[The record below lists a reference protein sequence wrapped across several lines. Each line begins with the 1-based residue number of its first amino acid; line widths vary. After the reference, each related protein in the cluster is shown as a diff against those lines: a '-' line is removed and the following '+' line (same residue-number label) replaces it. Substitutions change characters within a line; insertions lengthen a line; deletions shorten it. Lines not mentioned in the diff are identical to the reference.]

1 MCPQAQC
8 IPNPSSSSS
17 GVGKGALAGAVV
29 GVLAFLFLIIGGFLW
44 WRRRSA
50 HRRALAASREKAI
63 ENIPGVGPSS
73 TLPPHLTAMGAMGG
87 INATSPTNPRFSRP
101 MMSPP
106 TEKTPGM
113 ENENPFDTASVRS
126 GAPSA
131 QSIPIALAS
140 DGQLSPSGTAFTGG
154 VPQRPARSPDVNI
167 RNTPLGGGVLSGGSG
182 SNAGGLAPPRRNYAP
197 SQRTDYTT
205 STMDST
211 ASSAMEALYES
222 PTIVTGVKR
231 TVIGAGRSEVVP
243 VASVGASPLTPRG
256 TNTLTPSSSSRRST
270 TSTPGPSPL
279 AQSGFRP
286 TALSSAIEE
295 EEDPFGDSMSL
306 RSQSTNMT
314 NMTFGMGT
322 PSASVRSF
330 AIAQPAVAN
339 RVNVASLTRSAT
351 LRSIGGT
358 STAPPS
364 AAPHL
369 AAHPHDAEDDT
380 ASVELYPPTRRP
392 GSVQSFAS
400 NTDSVLASFPFVPPS
415 PLPTSSSRSP
425 LSVVFDPRDSHRQS
439 GASSMFGSESTSVM
453 FSDEN
458 APPLPNT
465 HDVAALNSTS
475 ARATIGSTHSPLASS
490 SFTPPPISHQPT
502 DSSTSSRFAAPRVS
516 TSSSAGGLDGFD
528 FEFSS
533 AADEP
538 MPPLPHGIGMG
549 VGMARHDSAGGAL
562 SVVDKADFDRASSR
576 APSML
581 VAGTGDAGRSSTGAS
596 ANASGSRASLDL
608 LELSRD
614 LAANRLAYDD

>member
-1 MCPQAQC
+1 MMFDLVPLTLRSCTVCAQAEC
-8 IPNPSSSSS
+8 IPIASSSSS

-29 GVLAFLFLIIGGFLW
+29 GVLAFLFLVIGGFLW

-50 HRRALAASREKAI
+50 HRRAVAASREKAI

-73 TLPPHLTAMGAMGG
+73 TLPPHLTAMGAVNNH
-87 INATSPTNPRFSRP
+87 NATSPTNPRFSRP
-101 MMSPP
+101 LMPAS
-106 TEKTPGM
+106 EKTPGI
-113 ENENPFDTASVRS
+113 ENENPFETASVRS

-131 QSIPIALAS
+131 ESIPIAMAS
-140 DGQLSPSGTAFTGG
+140 EGQLSPTGTAFTGG
-154 VPQRPARSPDVNI
+154 VPQRPARSPDLNI
-167 RNTPLGGGVLSGGSG
+167 RNTPLGGGVLSSAGAA
-182 SNAGGLAPPRRNYAP
+182 NANGLAPPRRNYAP
-197 SQRTDYTT
+197 SQRTDFTT

-243 VASVGASPLTPRG
+243 VTSVGSSPSTPRG
-256 TNTLTPSSSSRRST
+256 MLTPTSASGPSSRRNT
-270 TSTPGPSPL
+270 HGTPGPSPL
-279 AQSGFRP
+279 AQSGFMRTELAP
-286 TALSSAIEE
+286 VIHE

-306 RSQSTNMT
+306 RSQSTNMS

-330 AIAQPAVAN
+330 AIAQPTVAS
-339 RVNVASLTRSAT
+339 RVNVASLARSAT
-351 LRSIGGT
+351 LRSIGGA

-364 AAPHL
+364 AA
-369 AAHPHDAEDDT
+369 AHFSEHPLDADDT
-380 ASVELYPPTRRP
+380 ASVDLYPPHRRG

-425 LSVVFDPRDSHRQS
+425 LSVVFDSRNSHRQS
-439 GASSMFGSESTSVM
+439 GASSMFGSESVM
-453 FSDEN
+453 TADDN

-465 HDVAALNSTS
+465 HDLAALNSNSNS
-475 ARATIGSTHSPLASS
+475 ARATAGSHSPLASS
-490 SFTPPPISHQPT
+490 SFSTPHTSHQPT
-502 DSSTSSRFAAPRVS
+502 DSISRPRVS
-516 TSSSAGGLDGFD
+516 TSSSAGGLDDFD
-528 FEFSS
+528 FEFSP
-533 AADEP
+533 APDEP
-538 MPPLPHGIGMG
+538 MPPLPHGM
-549 VGMARHDSAGGAL
+549 GMARLDSAGGAL
-562 SVVDKADFDRASSR
+562 SIADKIDFDRASSR

-581 VAGTGDAGRSSTGAS
+581 VAGTGSG
-596 ANASGSRASLDL
+596 ANANGPSNGSRASLDL